1 MLDIDNLIV
10 TKLKDSYA
18 KKMRYEARKLKKLN
32 ENINNFKK
40 RKLGEINQDETE
52 DFISPEINQD
62 ETEDL
67 EKSIDNQV
75 NFLET
80 YLKW

>member
-1 MLDIDNLIV
+1 MLEIDNLIL
-10 TKLKDSYA
+10 TKLKDSHA
-18 KKMRYEARKLKKLN
+18 KKMRYEARKIKKLN
-32 ENINNFKK
+32 ENISNFKK